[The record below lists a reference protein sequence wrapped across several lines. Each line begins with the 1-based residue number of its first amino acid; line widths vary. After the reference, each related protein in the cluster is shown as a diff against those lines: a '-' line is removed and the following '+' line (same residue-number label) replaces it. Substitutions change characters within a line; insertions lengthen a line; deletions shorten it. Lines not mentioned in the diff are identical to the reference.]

1 MHQQRGTL
9 RGWCR
14 GYIRPRQSW
23 HRLACASVVIRGQLT
38 EQILH
43 RVSLGRSEALV
54 RLAEWFVTVR
64 GRIEDVLLD
73 QIIFQRL
80 FVNLAVGRLFGS
92 VIGTATSTAIG
103 LLLLEVGLS
112 LGQRSIPV
120 LL

>member
-1 MHQQRGTL
+1 M
-9 RGWCR
+9 
-14 GYIRPRQSW
+14 
-23 HRLACASVVIRGQLT
+23 
-38 EQILH
+38 
-43 RVSLGRSEALV
+43 
-54 RLAEWFVTVR
+54 
-64 GRIEDVLLD
+64 LLD

-103 LLLLEVGLS
+103 LGLLEVGLS